1 MQPQPAPRRAVLK
14 EKSGAHETILVATTP
29 TERGQCAL
37 ETACGLAS
45 TLGRGVV
52 GFQVL
57 DEEHFKTEGD
67 ASLKAL
73 EETLAERGG
82 RDLAACS
89 AEVVAFPHHYTDHEQ
104 GRAIAVLDA
113 VGKGGIDLVVLGTH
127 RRGHQRTSLSKTMT
141 QKLLQHTPCPVLV
154 AANTSFKPYEK
165 VLVAV
170 DFSPISFTLLH
181 HAIAMAPSAEIHT
194 VYVHDPKAKD
204 PPRDNENGRLTLQ
217 NITDVAQADAK
228 ELGQDTSAQRFH
240 HHVFEGAPAKG
251 LEAAIDEIG
260 PDLIVL
266 GTKGRTGLA
275 RIVLGS
281 VAAKII
287 DEPPCDVLVLR
298 AEKD

>member
-1 MQPQPAPRRAVLK
+1 MQPEAAPLRAVLK
-14 EKSGAHETILVATTP
+14 EASANNATILVATTP

-37 ETACGLAS
+37 TTACGLAAS
-45 TLGRGVV
+45 LGRGLL

-57 DEEHFKTEGD
+57 DEDHFVSEGE
-67 ASLKAL
+67 ASLDALKAAL
-73 EETLAERGG
+73 ENENASHLTG
-82 RDLAACS
+82 CT

-104 GRAIAVLDA
+104 GRAVAVLDT
-113 VGKGGIDLVVLGTH
+113 VGRDDIGLVVIGTH

-141 QKLLQHTPCPVLV
+141 QKLLQHTPCPILV
-154 AANTSFKPYEK
+154 AANQAFKPYQR

-170 DFSPISFTLLH
+170 DFSPVSFSLVH
-181 HAIAMAPSAEIHT
+181 NAIALAPGAEIHM

-204 PPRDNENGRLTLQ
+204 PPRDNENGRLSLK
-217 NITDVAQADAK
+217 NVTDVAQADAK
-228 ELGQDTSAQRFH
+228 EQGQDASANRFH
-240 HHVFEGAPAKG
+240 HHVFEGSPAKG
-251 LEAAIDEIG
+251 LEAAVDEIK

-281 VAAKII
+281 VAAKYI

-298 AEKD
+298 SENH